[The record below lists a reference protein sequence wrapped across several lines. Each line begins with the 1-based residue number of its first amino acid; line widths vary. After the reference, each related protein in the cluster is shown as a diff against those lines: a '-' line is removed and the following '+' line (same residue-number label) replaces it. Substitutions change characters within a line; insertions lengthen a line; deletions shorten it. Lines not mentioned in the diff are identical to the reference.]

1 MGLLT
6 ARTRLWREALAV
18 MTVILTT
25 ERLTIRLIDEADA
38 PFILELLN
46 DPSFIRNIGDRH
58 VRTPDEAR
66 EYIRKGPLA
75 SYERHGFG
83 LWLVERKGQGTPIG
97 ICGLLKRDVLDAPDI
112 GFAYLP
118 AFQSKGYGYEAARAV
133 LDHARNALGLSRI
146 LAIVNADNEASARL
160 LEKVGMRFERMVQVS
175 DNEPLLRLFALSRSD
190 GDSHTSRWL
199 R

>member
-1 MGLLT
+1 VFV
-6 ARTRLWREALAV
+6 LA
-18 MTVILTT
+18 T

-46 DPSFIRNIGDRH
+46 DPSFIRNIGDRN
-58 VRTPDEAR
+58 VRTLDDAR
-66 EYIRKGPLA
+66 EYIQKGPLA

-83 LWLVERKGQGTPIG
+83 LWLVELKGEGTPIG
-97 ICGLLKRDVLDAPDI
+97 ICGLLKRDVLDAPDV

-118 AFQSKGYGYEAARAV
+118 AFQRRGYGFEAARAV
-133 LDHARNALGLSRI
+133 LDHARDTLRLPRV

-160 LEKVGMRFERMVQVS
+160 LEKLGMRFEGMVQVS
-175 DNEPLLRLFALSRSD
+175 DGEPSLRLFALSRPD
-190 GDSHTSRWL
+190 GDSHMSRCL

>member
-1 MGLLT
+1 MSSLVV
-6 ARTRLWREALAV
+6 LA
-18 MTVILTT
+18 T

-66 EYIRKGPLA
+66 KYIRKGPLA
-75 SYERHGFG
+75 SYDRHGFG
-83 LWLVERKGQGTPIG
+83 LWLVEMKSEGTPIG

-118 AFQSKGYGYEAARAV
+118 AFQSKGYGFEAARAV
-133 LDHARNALGLSRI
+133 LDHARNALGLPRI
-146 LAIVNADNEASARL
+146 LAIVNADNEPSARL
-160 LEKVGMRFERMVQVS
+160 LEKLGMRFERMVQVS
-175 DNEPLLRLFALSRSD
+175 DNEPLLRLFCSVPL
-190 GDSHTSRWL
+190 
-199 R
+199 

>member
-1 MGLLT
+1 M
-6 ARTRLWREALAV
+6 TRV
-18 MTVILTT
+18 VVLTT
-25 ERLTIRLIDEADA
+25 ERLTIRQIEEDDA
-38 PFILELLN
+38 PFIRELLN
-46 DPSFIRNIGDRH
+46 DPSFIRNIGDRN
-58 VRTPDEAR
+58 VRTLDDAR

-83 LWLVERKGQGTPIG
+83 LWLVELNGEGTPIG

-133 LDHARNALGLSRI
+133 LDHAREALRLPRVV
-146 LAIVNADNEASARL
+146 AIVSAGNEPSARL
-160 LEKVGMRFERMVQVS
+160 LEKLGMRFERMVQVS
-175 DNEPLLRLFALSRSD
+175 DGEPSLRLFALSRSD
-190 GDSHTSRWL
+190 GDSHMSRCL

>member
-1 MGLLT
+1 MAVLT
-6 ARTRLWREALAV
+6 A
-18 MTVILTT
+18 
-25 ERLTIRLIDEADA
+25 ERLVIRLIEEDDA

-46 DPSFIRNIGDRH
+46 DPSFIRNIGDRN
-58 VRTPDEAR
+58 VRTLDDAR

-83 LWLVERKGQGTPIG
+83 LWLVELKGEGTPIG
-97 ICGLLKRDVLDAPDI
+97 ICGLLKRDLLDAPDI

-146 LAIVNADNEASARL
+146 LAIVNADNEPSARL
-160 LEKVGMRFERMVQVS
+160 LEKLGMRFERSVRLH
-175 DNEPLLRLFALSRSD
+175 DGEAPLRLYAVSESLIPHS
-190 GDSHTSRWL
+190 
-199 R
+199 